1 MQDLSYAT
9 RCLSAKA
16 VNFLLSF
23 APTPAIQR
31 LTFNWL
37 VPLPTSDQLK
47 FLLPVPE
54 RHFEPFRNHPVP
66 MVPSGLSEHG
76 IGAATATVTFIFKIA
91 SISAGGCRTLLPDS
105 EGGTKVNLLSWKKN
119 PDP

>member
-91 SISAGGCRTLLPDS
+91 SISAGGWQPDTAS
-105 EGGTKVNLLSWKKN
+105 RQRGRHESKSIILEEE
-119 PDP
+119 P